1 MADKTDNQP
10 SHTVLLDGAIPD
22 ANQRAAD
29 CLNTGGVIVIPTDTV
44 YGVASSV
51 SDPAAVQRI
60 FDVKRRPADR
70 PLPVLLSS
78 AAILDRFA
86 GPVPDGIMRLLD
98 RFWPGPLTVVVRCR
112 VDLPPGVLAA
122 DGTVGFRVPDH
133 PLALDVIAKAG
144 GAVACT
150 SANRSGDPPATSAQQ
165 VAAALGDDVDVIL
178 DGGESPG
185 GVPSTVI
192 AIENGELRVLRE
204 GALSERTLREVLAE
218 TAVTNDESANVAN
231 HD

>member
-1 MADKTDNQP
+1 MTEKTDD
-10 SHTVLLDGAIPD
+10 HTSRAVLLGDATPD
-22 ANQRAAD
+22 ATHRAAGY
-29 CLNTGGVIVIPTDTV
+29 LNTGGVIAIPTDTV

-51 SDPAAVQRI
+51 SDPVAVQRI
-60 FDVKRRPADR
+60 FDIKRRPADR
-70 PLPVLLSS
+70 PLPVLLAS
-78 AAILDRFA
+78 AADLDRFA
-86 GPVPDGIMRLLD
+86 GPVPEAIARLLG
-98 RFWPGPLTVVVRCR
+98 RYWPGPLTVVVRCR

-150 SANRSGDPPATSAQQ
+150 SANRSGEPPATSAQQ
-165 VAAALGDDVDVIL
+165 VATALGDDVDAIL

-192 AIENGELRVLRE
+192 AIAGGKLRMLRE
-204 GALSERTLREVLAE
+204 GALSERALRMVLAE
-218 TAVTNDESANVAN
+218 TAVPNEQSTGLPD
-231 HD
+231 DD